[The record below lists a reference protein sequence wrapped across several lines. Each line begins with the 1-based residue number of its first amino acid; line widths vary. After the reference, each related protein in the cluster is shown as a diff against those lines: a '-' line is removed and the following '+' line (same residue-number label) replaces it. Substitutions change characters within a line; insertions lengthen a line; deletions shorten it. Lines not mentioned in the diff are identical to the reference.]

1 DGHARAD
8 RLGVARRHRDRLAGP
23 DGDRLVGAD
32 RLRAIGPD
40 RDVLVAADF
49 FRPVGSDRRGLVAAD
64 RDRLVD
70 RDIPAAVVAYV
81 LAEVVIDRG
90 VLVVLAVD
98 PDHLVVAAPL
108 VRLRLGAA
116 DDFLVRQ
123 AVGGHLLGIVDAARD
138 QGAVGISFEE
148 IDDDLLA
155 HPGYDHSAEPL
166 ASHLLGDPDP
176 AGALVV
182 LLALAIPEEL
192 NLDPAILVDVDLLTR
207 RAGHDGGLNALDH
220 RLGCG
225 PGGAVDDR
233 GRDAGEEVVIGGA
246 VRGRSVTGLGGR
258 MADRGDHVIAVLG
271 GDVMPLESELAA
283 GGKGG
288 ALAGAV
294 RCAVTRLLFFHPDL
308 RHRLAVAL
316 DDVLAGIVEDLE
328 LGSVRQIDH
337 CAGCCQQVGAGGL
350 EVVVGPGPLAGAKL
364 VLVLPALDVVGRER
378 TR

>member
-1 DGHARAD
+1 
-8 RLGVARRHRDRLAGP
+8 
-23 DGDRLVGAD
+23 
-32 RLRAIGPD
+32 
-40 RDVLVAADF
+40 
-49 FRPVGSDRRGLVAAD
+49 
-64 RDRLVD
+64 DRLVD

-98 PDHLVVAAPL
+98 PDQLLAGRVVEDHLVVAAPL

-246 VRGRSVTGLGGR
+246 VR
-258 MADRGDHVIAVLG
+258 
-271 GDVMPLESELAA
+271 
-283 GGKGG
+283 
-288 ALAGAV
+288 
-294 RCAVTRLLFFHPDL
+294 CAVTRLLFFHPDL

-337 CAGCCQQVGAGGL
+337 SAGCC
-350 EVVVGPGPLAGAKL
+350 
-364 VLVLPALDVVGRER
+364 
-378 TR
+378 